1 MSNEEYMYKSKK
13 TIKSAISFI
22 SMFFAP
28 ALVFAKSTTT
38 TTPMSWVDEI
48 FDSLLSTPGTLED
61 LIVKVLNWLIGGSAV
76 VCVVMLIVA
85 GFTYMTSGGNEEKTQ
100 KATKTLTN
108 AIIGLVICFIAV
120 MLVNFV
126 LKNFLVTNTK

>member
-1 MSNEEYMYKSKK
+1 ML
-13 TIKSAISFI
+13 
-22 SMFFAP
+22 
-28 ALVFAKSTTT
+28 ALAES
-38 TTPMSWVDEI
+38 PMGWVDEI

-108 AIIGLVICFIAV
+108 AIIGLVICFVAV

-126 LKNFLVTNTK
+126 LKNFLVTNIK

>member
-1 MSNEEYMYKSKK
+1 MKIIK
-13 TIKSAISFI
+13 TVKIVLAEIQL
-22 SMFFAP
+22 FFMP
-28 ALVFAKSTTT
+28 MLALAES
-38 TTPMSWVDEI
+38 PMGWVDEI

-108 AIIGLVICFIAV
+108 AIIGLVIA
-120 MLVNFV
+120 
-126 LKNFLVTNTK
+126 

>member
-1 MSNEEYMYKSKK
+1 MKIIKTVKIALTEISLFFVPVLAFAQSNGTTS
-13 TIKSAISFI
+13 IK
-22 SMFFAP
+22 
-28 ALVFAKSTTT
+28 
-38 TTPMSWVDEI
+38 WVDDI
-48 FDSLLSTPGTLED
+48 FNSLLSTPGTLED

-76 VCVVMLIVA
+76 LCVVMLIVA
-85 GFTYMTSGGNEEKTQ
+85 GFLYMTSGGNEDKTQ

>member
-1 MSNEEYMYKSKK
+1 MKIVK
-13 TIKSAISFI
+13 TVKIALAEISL
-22 SMFFAP
+22 FFMP
-28 ALVFAKSTTT
+28 MLVLDESH
-38 TTPMSWVDEI
+38 MWWVDEI

-85 GFTYMTSGGNEEKTQ
+85 GFTYMTSGGNEDKTQ

-108 AIIGLVICFIAV
+108 AIIGLVICFVAV

>member
-1 MSNEEYMYKSKK
+1 MKIKK
-13 TIKSAISFI
+13 TVKIALAEIPL
-22 SMFFAP
+22 FFMP
-28 ALVFAKSTTT
+28 MLALAESPMN

-85 GFTYMTSGGNEEKTQ
+85 GFTYMTSG
-100 KATKTLTN
+100 
-108 AIIGLVICFIAV
+108 V
-120 MLVNFV
+120 M
-126 LKNFLVTNTK
+126 KKKHRKQQRH

>member
-1 MSNEEYMYKSKK
+1 MYKIKK

-22 SMFFAP
+22 SMFFTP

-38 TTPMSWVDEI
+38 TTSMSWVDDI
-48 FDSLLSTPGTLED
+48 FNSLISTPGTLED

-76 VCVVMLIVA
+76 LCVVMLIVA
-85 GFTYMTSGGNEEKTQ
+85 GFLYMTSGGNEDKTQ

-126 LKNFLVTNTK
+126 LKNFLVTNIK

>member
-1 MSNEEYMYKSKK
+1 MKIIK
-13 TIKSAISFI
+13 TVKIALTEIPLFFI
-22 SMFFAP
+22 PML
-28 ALVFAKSTTT
+28 ALAEGSVD

-85 GFTYMTSGGNEEKTQ
+85 GFTYMTSGGNEDKTQ

>member
-1 MSNEEYMYKSKK
+1 MYKNNKI
-13 TIKSAISFI
+13 IKSVVPFI
-22 SMFFAP
+22 SMFFIP
-28 ALVFAKSTTT
+28 ALAFAQSSTTN
-38 TTPMSWVDEI
+38 PMKWVDEI
-48 FDSLLSTPGTLED
+48 FNSLLSTPGTIED

-108 AIIGLVICFIAV
+108 AIIGLVICFVAV

>member
-1 MSNEEYMYKSKK
+1 MSKK
-13 TIKSAISFI
+13 IIKRAVPFI
-22 SMFFAP
+22 SIFFTP
-28 ALVFAKSTTT
+28 ALAFAQDSATT
-38 TTPMSWVDEI
+38 SIKWVDDI

-85 GFTYMTSGGNEEKTQ
+85 GFTYMTSGGNEDKTQ

-108 AIIGLVICFIAV
+108 AIIGLVICFIDV

>member
-1 MSNEEYMYKSKK
+1 MKIIK
-13 TIKSAISFI
+13 TIKIALTEIPLFFI
-22 SMFFAP
+22 PML
-28 ALVFAKSTTT
+28 ALAESPTD
-38 TTPMSWVDEI
+38 TTPMLWVDEI

-85 GFTYMTSGGNEEKTQ
+85 GFTYMTSGGNEDKTQ

-108 AIIGLVICFIAV
+108 AIIGLVIA
-120 MLVNFV
+120 
-126 LKNFLVTNTK
+126 